1 MVMRSVVGAHYGAGQ
16 WLRQRIT
23 AVIMA
28 VYTVIALI
36 AIAIVQPEGHAEWK
50 ALFAPGWVRVVTLLA
65 LLSLCYHAWVG
76 VRDILMDYC
85 KPTGLRLFL
94 YVVVIVSLAGYAV
107 WSVNIMWRG

>member
-1 MVMRSVVGAHYGAGQ
+1 MVMRILVGAHYGAGQ

-28 VYTVIALI
+28 VYTVLALATVGI
-36 AIAIVQPEGHAEWK
+36 MRPDTHAEWK

-65 LLSLCYHAWVG
+65 LLSLCYHAWIG

-94 YVVVIVSLAGYAV
+94 YVVVIAALSGYAL
-107 WSVNIMWRG
+107 WAVNIMWRG